1 MIIDMPTSAT
11 ALAGME
17 MSKQF
22 EKIMIVTDAASSDI
36 TGKSCSPY
44 TLHWTY
50 DTYANAHTVGSAI
63 VKNGG
68 DTWFFITADYVF
80 GHSIERDTGD
90 VVRAAGGKVL
100 GSARHPLNTPD
111 FSSFLLQAQSSKAK
125 IVGLA
130 NGGGDTINAIKQ
142 AAEFGIVAGG
152 QNLAGIVMF
161 ISDIHSLGLK
171 LAQGLII
178 TEAYYWD
185 LNDRTRAF
193 GKRFFERM
201 KRMPTMNQAATYS
214 ATLHY
219 LNAVKAAGTK
229 ETKPVLAKMR
239 ATPVRDAFTDN
250 GVVRRGRPHGAF
262 DVPVRGQE
270 TRGIEGA
277 VGLLQGA
284 RRGTR
289 RPGIPAAQGRWLP
302 ADQVTE
308 NDHGRGPGPR
318 PRHSNCWLK
327 AGRSG
332 RARTCDPRFWRP
344 VLYQLSYTPAGNRRR
359 RRFAPF
365 QAQGMAG
372 LQGRSGEPSVHCK
385 TSAPDFSH
393 HSKITSLPAL
403 RRKNQEPGRD
413 HERSNRHQALRH
425 PDHPVPPARQTR
437 IDRTVG
443 ARGCRHCPTPS
454 SARSTREPRPA
465 SRCWWRGAARSAGST
480 RSAGRA
486 RPPRRR

>member
-1 MIIDMPTSAT
+1 MKSIVTNLSAAGLIAGALAGPALAQQTPLKIGVLTDFQSVYSDIGGAGNVEATKMAIEEFGGSMFGKPIELVTADALNKADVAATITRKWYEAENVDMIIDMPTSAT

-68 DTWFFITADYVF
+68 DSWFFITADYVF

-250 GVVRRGRPHGAF
+250 GVVREDGRMVHSMFLFEVKKPEESKAPWDYYKVLAEVPGDQAF
-262 DVPVRGQE
+262 
-270 TRGIEGA
+270 
-277 VGLLQGA
+277 
-284 RRGTR
+284 
-289 RPGIPAAQGRWLP
+289 RP
-302 ADQVTE
+302 
-308 NDHGRGPGPR
+308 
-318 PRHSNCWLK
+318 LK
-327 AGRSG
+327 DG
-332 RARTCDPRFWRP
+332 
-344 VLYQLSYTPAGNRRR
+344 
-359 RRFAPF
+359 
-365 QAQGMAG
+365 
-372 LQGRSGEPSVHCK
+372 
-385 TSAPDFSH
+385 
-393 HSKITSLPAL
+393 
-403 RRKNQEPGRD
+403 
-413 HERSNRHQALRH
+413 
-425 PDHPVPPARQTR
+425 
-437 IDRTVG
+437 
-443 ARGCRHCPTPS
+443 GCPLIK
-454 SARSTREPRPA
+454 
-465 SRCWWRGAARSAGST
+465 
-480 RSAGRA
+480 
-486 RPPRRR
+486 

>member
-1 MIIDMPTSAT
+1 MKSNVTILSAAALLAAALAGPALAQQTPLKIGVLTDFQSVYSDIGGAGNVEATKMAIEEFGGTMFGKPIEVVTADPMSKADVAATITRKWYEAEGVDMIIDMPTSAT

-17 MSKQF
+17 MSRQF

-68 DTWFFITADYVF
+68 DTWFFITADYLF

-90 VVRAAGGKVL
+90 VVRAAGGKVV

-111 FSSFLLQAQSSKAK
+111 FSSFLLQAQASKAK
-125 IVGLA
+125 IVGMA
-130 NGGGDTINAIKQ
+130 NGGGDTINTIKQ

-193 GKRFFERM
+193 GKRFLERM

-250 GVVRRGRPHGAF
+250 GVVREDGRMVHSMFLFEVKKPEESKAPWDYYKVLAEVPGDQAF
-262 DVPVRGQE
+262 
-270 TRGIEGA
+270 
-277 VGLLQGA
+277 
-284 RRGTR
+284 
-289 RPGIPAAQGRWLP
+289 RP
-302 ADQVTE
+302 
-308 NDHGRGPGPR
+308 
-318 PRHSNCWLK
+318 LK
-327 AGRSG
+327 DG
-332 RARTCDPRFWRP
+332 
-344 VLYQLSYTPAGNRRR
+344 
-359 RRFAPF
+359 
-365 QAQGMAG
+365 
-372 LQGRSGEPSVHCK
+372 
-385 TSAPDFSH
+385 
-393 HSKITSLPAL
+393 
-403 RRKNQEPGRD
+403 
-413 HERSNRHQALRH
+413 
-425 PDHPVPPARQTR
+425 
-437 IDRTVG
+437 
-443 ARGCRHCPTPS
+443 GCPLIK
-454 SARSTREPRPA
+454 
-465 SRCWWRGAARSAGST
+465 
-480 RSAGRA
+480 
-486 RPPRRR
+486 

>member
-1 MIIDMPTSAT
+1 AATITRKWYEAENVDMIIDMPTSAT

-250 GVVRRGRPHGAF
+250 GVVREDGRMVHSMFLFEVKKPEESKAPWDYYKVLAEVPGDQAF
-262 DVPVRGQE
+262 
-270 TRGIEGA
+270 
-277 VGLLQGA
+277 
-284 RRGTR
+284 
-289 RPGIPAAQGRWLP
+289 RP
-302 ADQVTE
+302 
-308 NDHGRGPGPR
+308 
-318 PRHSNCWLK
+318 LK
-327 AGRSG
+327 DG
-332 RARTCDPRFWRP
+332 
-344 VLYQLSYTPAGNRRR
+344 
-359 RRFAPF
+359 
-365 QAQGMAG
+365 
-372 LQGRSGEPSVHCK
+372 
-385 TSAPDFSH
+385 
-393 HSKITSLPAL
+393 
-403 RRKNQEPGRD
+403 
-413 HERSNRHQALRH
+413 
-425 PDHPVPPARQTR
+425 
-437 IDRTVG
+437 
-443 ARGCRHCPTPS
+443 GCPLIK
-454 SARSTREPRPA
+454 
-465 SRCWWRGAARSAGST
+465 
-480 RSAGRA
+480 
-486 RPPRRR
+486 

>member
-1 MIIDMPTSAT
+1 MKSIVTSLSAAGLIATVLAGPALAQQTPLKIGVLTDFQSVYSDIGGAGNVEATKMAIEEFGGSIFGKPIELVTADALNKADVAATITRKWYEAENVDMIIDMPTSAT

-68 DTWFFITADYVF
+68 DSWFFITADYVF
-80 GHSIERDTGD
+80 GHSIERDAGDVVRDAGD

-250 GVVRRGRPHGAF
+250 GVVREDGRMVHSMFLFEVKKPEESKAPWDYYKVLAEVPGDQAF
-262 DVPVRGQE
+262 
-270 TRGIEGA
+270 
-277 VGLLQGA
+277 
-284 RRGTR
+284 
-289 RPGIPAAQGRWLP
+289 RP
-302 ADQVTE
+302 
-308 NDHGRGPGPR
+308 
-318 PRHSNCWLK
+318 LK
-327 AGRSG
+327 DG
-332 RARTCDPRFWRP
+332 
-344 VLYQLSYTPAGNRRR
+344 
-359 RRFAPF
+359 
-365 QAQGMAG
+365 
-372 LQGRSGEPSVHCK
+372 
-385 TSAPDFSH
+385 
-393 HSKITSLPAL
+393 
-403 RRKNQEPGRD
+403 
-413 HERSNRHQALRH
+413 
-425 PDHPVPPARQTR
+425 
-437 IDRTVG
+437 
-443 ARGCRHCPTPS
+443 GCPLIK
-454 SARSTREPRPA
+454 
-465 SRCWWRGAARSAGST
+465 
-480 RSAGRA
+480 
-486 RPPRRR
+486 